1 MARLFVG
8 QREIQFINDI
18 AKEVIKDVIGQTIQ
32 YYPLST
38 IKSTVHP
45 VYNEAI
51 KKVFDNPIRMNV
63 LVGQPEW
70 SSRTTG
76 FGPDQEA
83 KLEVLVQYKD
93 LVDKGFY
100 PSEGDMFSYG
110 DVLFE
115 VLTFTN
121 MNNIFGLEE
130 YDNAWKITARSARL
144 SHFDPNSLPIPT
156 KDAAGGA
163 QTVFEQQRGL
173 AVTSTGEATGDV
185 RELRQRLGHQMPDVA
200 LGTGARRVEPG
211 NDAAPSGDFIQEDAA
226 SSFNNDPLPPKK
238 GIYDE

>member
-1 MARLFVG
+1 M
-8 QREIQFINDI
+8 
-18 AKEVIKDVIGQTIQ
+18 IKDVVGQTIQ

-38 IKSTVHP
+38 VKSAVHA
-45 VYNEAI
+45 VYNEAV
-51 KKVFDNPIRMNV
+51 KKVFERPIRLNA

-70 SSRTTG
+70 SSKTTA

-83 KLEVLVQYKD
+83 KLEVLIQYKD

-130 YDNAWKITARSARL
+130 HDNSWKITARTARL
-144 SHFDPNSLPIPT
+144 GQLDPNSFPLPT
-156 KDAAGGA
+156 KAAGGGA
-163 QTVFEQQRGL
+163 QTIFEQQRGL
-173 AVTSTGEATGDV
+173 PVSSTGEATGDV
-185 RELRQRLGHQMPDVA
+185 RELRNRLGHQMPDIA
-200 LGTGARRVEPG
+200 LGTGAKRVEPG
-211 NDAAPSGDFIQEDAA
+211 NDASPSGDFIQEDAA
-226 SSFNNDPLPPKK
+226 SSFNNDPMPAKK